1 MMRRKLYPYFY
12 VLPAL
17 LLVGFFILYPVGK
30 GISITFME
38 YNPLTD
44 GGPFV
49 GLKQFARLFQDKILW
64 NALRNNLLYIGI
76 TLVTEVSAGLVLAV
90 LINRVKAEWLSN
102 TYRVILF
109 APRVLS
115 VSAVS
120 ILFGLVFHTQLG
132 LINNGLKAI
141 GLAAL
146 ARTWLGSTE
155 TALLAIIAVSFWSFI
170 GICTILYFAS
180 LQRIP
185 PSFYEVAALEGAS
198 AFKQFVHIT
207 IPLVSDMTTVLVGLA
222 MIGGFTEFALP
233 FILTGGG
240 PSHSTEFLVTW
251 SIKQAFE
258 MNRMSYGTAISVV
271 LLAIVLIFTFFYLR
285 AREGISHEY

>member
-1 MMRRKLYPYFY
+1 MRRNLYPYFY

-17 LLVGFFILYPVGK
+17 LLVGFFIIYPVGK
-30 GISITFME
+30 GIYISFME
-38 YNPLTD
+38 YNPLTNS
-44 GGPFV
+44 GPFV
-49 GLKQFARLFQDKILW
+49 GLKQFARLFQDGVLW
-64 NALRNNLLYIGI
+64 NALRNNLLYIGV

-90 LINRVKAEWLSN
+90 LISRVRTEWLSN

-115 VSAVS
+115 ASAVT

-141 GLAAL
+141 GLGGL
-146 ARTWLGSTE
+146 ARTWLGSTD
-155 TALLAIIAVSFWSFI
+155 TALMAIIGVSFWSFI
-170 GICTILYFAS
+170 GFCTILYFAA

-185 PSFYEVAALEGAS
+185 SSFYEVAALEGAG
-198 AFKQFVHIT
+198 AFQQFVRIT
-207 IPLVSDMTTVLVGLA
+207 IPLVSDMTTVLIGLA

-258 MNRMSYGTAISVV
+258 MNRMSYGTAISIV
-271 LLAIVLIFTFFYLR
+271 LLLVVLIFTFFYLR
-285 AREGISHEY
+285 AREGKSHEY